1 MPAAGLLAVIC
12 CLNGYIV
19 YRRICDKTSNADQQY
34 QHRSLKRQSSDL
46 VHSVKEWT
54 ESATG
59 QVLVA
64 GVVIVVCLYIAL
76 DSRMR
81 AHPEVLL
88 PFLVISLCS
97 IGGFLTY
104 RFLACAKLR
113 QSLADEQLQ
122 HQQYQQQQRNRF
134 QGDSAAE
141 FTKPK
146 WYDSW
151 QKQSN
156 KITTVLVFAVGL
168 ASFQQSIKSF
178 SAGTQLMLTSSLII
192 PVCCLAGFMMYL
204 SSLPDSEAT
213 SAEQLQQNKHKLAAG
228 LGMLLAF
235 TAGYLGLKSN
245 TSGPVLPVACFGLP
259 LCCLAGFWMYRYQLY
274 CQPKAPQGTPTGTPP
289 RPDPDADQLTG
300 SLAAS
305 PDHCASRERLRQN
318 SDVFMAGHQTGAR
331 SPYITRHSQAS
342 CMITIFC
349 FCIVITPVCDQT
361 HEHDRHATIR
371 SDQIRS
377 VRQGP
382 CSMLC
387 MCFV

>member
-19 YRRICDKTSNADQQY
+19 YRRICDKTANEDQQY
-34 QHRSLKRQSSDL
+34 HHKSLKRQSSDL

-54 ESATG
+54 ESSTG

-64 GVVIVVCLYIAL
+64 GIVIVVCLYIAL

-104 RFLACAKLR
+104 RFLACAKMR
-113 QSLADEQLQ
+113 QSLAGEQLQ
-122 HQQYQQQQRNRF
+122 HQQQQKNKF

-141 FTKPK
+141 FTKVK

-168 ASFQQSIKSF
+168 ASFQHSIKSF

-192 PVCCLAGFMMYL
+192 PVCCLAGFMLYL

-235 TAGYLGLKSN
+235 TAGFLGLKSN

-274 CQPKAPQGTPTGTPP
+274 CQPKAPQGSPPDTPP
-289 RPDPDADQLTG
+289 RPEPDADQPTG

-305 PDHCASRERLRQN
+305 PDHYASRERLRQN
-318 SDVFMAGHQTGAR
+318 SDIFMAGHQTGAR
-331 SPYITRHSQAS
+331 SPYATRHSQVS
-342 CMITIFC
+342 CMIAIVCCWTI
-349 FCIVITPVCDQT
+349 ITPVCDQT
-361 HEHDRHATIR
+361 CEHDCYDTVR
-371 SDQIRS
+371 SDQIR
-377 VRQGP
+377 
-382 CSMLC
+382 
-387 MCFV
+387 

>member
-1 MPAAGLLAVIC
+1 MWLLMPAAGLLAIIC

-34 QHRSLKRQSSDL
+34 QRRSLKRQSSDL
-46 VHSVKEWT
+46 VYSMKEWT
-54 ESATG
+54 ESSTG

-81 AHPEVLL
+81 ARPEVLL

-104 RFLACAKLR
+104 RFLACAKMR

-122 HQQYQQQQRNRF
+122 HQQQQRDKF

-168 ASFQQSIKSF
+168 ASFQQAIKSF

-213 SAEQLQQNKHKLAAG
+213 SAEQLQQNKLKLAAG

-235 TAGYLGLKSN
+235 TAGFLGLKSN

-274 CQPKAPQGTPTGTPP
+274 CQPKPPRAAPQTPHPGQSLMQISLQEVWLL
-289 RPDPDADQLTG
+289 RLTTMLAG
-300 SLAAS
+300 SA
-305 PDHCASRERLRQN
+305 
-318 SDVFMAGHQTGAR
+318 
-331 SPYITRHSQAS
+331 
-342 CMITIFC
+342 
-349 FCIVITPVCDQT
+349 
-361 HEHDRHATIR
+361 
-371 SDQIRS
+371 
-377 VRQGP
+377 
-382 CSMLC
+382 
-387 MCFV
+387 

>member
-1 MPAAGLLAVIC
+1 
-12 CLNGYIV
+12 
-19 YRRICDKTSNADQQY
+19 
-34 QHRSLKRQSSDL
+34 
-46 VHSVKEWT
+46 
-54 ESATG
+54 
-59 QVLVA
+59 
-64 GVVIVVCLYIAL
+64 
-76 DSRMR
+76 MR

-104 RFLACAKLR
+104 RFLACAKMR
-113 QSLADEQLQ
+113 QSLAGEQLQ
-122 HQQYQQQQRNRF
+122 HQQQQKNKF

-141 FTKPK
+141 FTKVK

-168 ASFQQSIKSF
+168 ASFQHSIKSF

-192 PVCCLAGFMMYL
+192 PVCCLAGFMLYL

-235 TAGYLGLKSN
+235 TAGFLGLKSN

-274 CQPKAPQGTPTGTPP
+274 CQPKAPQGSPPDTPP
-289 RPDPDADQLTG
+289 RPEPDADQPTG

-305 PDHCASRERLRQN
+305 PDHYASRERLRQN
-318 SDVFMAGHQTGAR
+318 SDIFMAGHQTGAR
-331 SPYITRHSQAS
+331 SPYATRHSQVS
-342 CMITIFC
+342 CMIAIVCCWTI
-349 FCIVITPVCDQT
+349 ITPVCDQT
-361 HEHDRHATIR
+361 REHDCYDTVR
-371 SDQIRS
+371 SDQIR
-377 VRQGP
+377 
-382 CSMLC
+382 
-387 MCFV
+387 